1 MANEFGNAARHAKTS
16 TAGPWTRWKKIS
28 RVGRC
33 IKFIESYCRSPKGV
47 GHGQLMKLGKFQ
59 KSWLEEALADGVD
72 EAIMPTPRGNG
83 KSTFGGAVA
92 VWATFDDDE
101 TGAPQVPIVATTVGQ
116 AIRSVYGVA
125 ASMIRHEPFLADR
138 CIEFTGIATPRVYV
152 PRTEAS
158 MFPVSQEIAGLQGL
172 DPSFAVID
180 ELGFLLPEVRT
191 ALTTAAGKRSRS
203 LIWGTGTP
211 GLDRINALWLLREQ
225 VFKGE
230 APPGLVYR
238 EYAVPEDFAVEDRRG
253 WPIGNPA
260 LAEGFLRESAL
271 VKDLGSI
278 SRALFEIFRMGRWVE
293 GTTSWLGNGALAKWR
308 ALTDPWEI
316 PKGTRIYVGM
326 DAGIVSDATAIV
338 IVAERPDGR
347 VHAKLKLWQPT
358 EEDSVDMEEVKDYL
372 GELAVHYKLG
382 PESIGVDPSYIRSIV
397 MDMERAG
404 LPVIT
409 VPNGAAH
416 MAPIVGDVRAAIING
431 TLTHDGDRVFERH
444 ILNAR
449 AKERPQGMVLAKD
462 KARSPIDAA
471 IGLGLAYDRYRHKKK
486 AAGVFVGS
494 VG

>member
-1 MANEFGNAARHAKTS
+1 MPDFGAGNAARHPKDS
-16 TAGPWTRWKKIS
+16 SPGPWTSWKKIS

-33 IKFIESYCRSPKGV
+33 IKFIETYCRSPKGIN
-47 GHGQLMKLGKFQ
+47 HGRLMKLGKFQ
-59 KSWLEEALADGVD
+59 KSWLEEALADGID

-125 ASMIRHEPFLADR
+125 ASMVRHAPELKNR
-138 CIEFTGIATPRVYV
+138 CIEFTGIATPRIYV
-152 PRTEAS
+152 PRTEAQ

-180 ELGFLLPEVRT
+180 ELGFLSPEVRT

-230 APPGLVYR
+230 TPPGLVYR
-238 EYAVPEDFAVEDRRG
+238 EYAVPEEFAAEDRRG

-278 SRALFEIFRMGRWVE
+278 SRSLFEIFRLGRWVE
-293 GTTSWLGNGALAKWR
+293 GTTSWLGSGAVAKWR
-308 ALTDPWEI
+308 QLLAPYEI
-316 PKGTRIYVGM
+316 PAGARVYVGM
-326 DAGIVSDATAIV
+326 DAGIVSDATALV
-338 IVAERPDGR
+338 IVSERPDGR
-347 VHAKLKLWQPT
+347 LHAVLKIWQPT
-358 EEDSVDMEEVKDYL
+358 EEDSVDMEDVKDYI
-372 GELAVHYKLG
+372 GELALKYKFG
-382 PESIGVDPSYIRSIV
+382 KESIGVDPSYIRSVIV
-397 MDMERAG
+397 DMENAG
-404 LPVIT
+404 LPVVT
-409 VPNGAAH
+409 VPNGSAH
-416 MAPIVGDVRAAIING
+416 MAPIVGDLRARIING
-431 TLTHDGDRVFERH
+431 SLTHDGDKVFERH

-449 AKERPQGMVLAKD
+449 AKEKPQGMVLAKD

-471 IGLGLAYDRYRHKKK
+471 IALALAVDRYAHRSVPR
-486 AAGVFVGS
+486 GVFVG
-494 VG
+494 